1 MRLLSLFLLGLIP
14 ALVQASPAQE
24 PENDSIP
31 ILDSAQNLFGR
42 NVNTVANR
50 LDLFFAD
57 QRADDELARSRL
69 RIRKNYEVR
78 ERAQL
83 TDEFQVRFNIRLPHL
98 EEKFRFEFES
108 DKKKRLEKKQD
119 AKAGE
124 TLDLAKNQLNKNWQ
138 FRADV
143 GVNAS
148 IPPKVFSRARLRKNM
163 TSYKVI
169 HRFVEEV
176 VWYSDRDWEEQTT
189 LDSDLSLAEDVLLR
203 FRNTSDWK
211 ITRKD
216 FKTSHGPVILQRLSD
231 DGAVSYGVNLS
242 TIVDESWYVD
252 NYRISITYRRNLYK
266 HWLYADLTPGLDFPK
281 TWSFR
286 RTPFIALQLEALF
299 GGI

>member
-138 FRADV
+138 FRADL

-148 IPPKVFSRARLRKNM
+148 IPPNIFSRARFRKNM
-163 TSYKVI
+163 TSKRVI

-176 VWYSDRDWEEQTT
+176 VWFSDRDWEEQTT